1 MGGGSAGEV
10 PVKLRSM
17 SKYRLG
23 IIGCGWIAPFH
34 AQALNRLADRVDV
47 VWVADPE
54 IERAES
60 IAASLQ
66 SAANVDV
73 LADYRVGLDRVDA
86 VSILVPHHLH
96 HPITVDALR
105 AGCHVLLEKPFALT
119 LEEADAMIAAAE
131 AQDKVLMVAYPHRYR
146 QSTQVF
152 KVAVDSG
159 EYGRLFML
167 DAFMDE
173 DQRAYV
179 TGGWFVKKATLG
191 GGVFFSASA
200 HMLDVM
206 LWIAGEPQSVSMVGT
221 RGGLP
226 MEGED
231 TAISIIKFKSGVV
244 GTSRHTWFS
253 PKPGIWY
260 TVRAFCERAV
270 ITLEVNPLGD
280 LAREGYRCPWISR
293 ITVAEAGADED
304 KMLLES
310 DEGLDLTEEVGHF
323 FDCLDS
329 GARPQ
334 TDGRVARELMKV
346 VLDAYREAELT
357 GAN

>member
-1 MGGGSAGEV
+1 M
-10 PVKLRSM
+10 R
-17 SKYRLG
+17 KYRLG

-34 AQALNRLADRVDV
+34 AQALNRLTDRVDV

-54 IERAES
+54 IERAEI

-66 SAANVDV
+66 SAADVEV
-73 LADYRVGLDRVDA
+73 LADYSQGLNRVDA
-86 VSILVPHHLH
+86 VSILAPHHLH
-96 HPITVDALR
+96 YPITIDALR

-119 LEEADAMIAAAE
+119 LGEADEMIGEAEKREKTLMIA
-131 AQDKVLMVAYPHRYR
+131 LPHRYR
-146 QSTQVF
+146 VSTQAF
-152 KVAVDSG
+152 KAAIDSG
-159 EYGRLFML
+159 DYGRLFML

-206 LWIAGEPQSVSMVGT
+206 LWIAGEAQSVSMVGT
-221 RGGLP
+221 HAGLP

-231 TAISIIKFKSGVV
+231 TAISIIKFKNGVV

-253 PKPGIWY
+253 PKPQIWY
-260 TVRAFCERAV
+260 TVRAYCERAV

-293 ITVAEAGADED
+293 ISVAEAGAEGD
-304 KMLLES
+304 KLLLES
-310 DEGLDLTEEVGHF
+310 DEGLDLTEEVRHF

-346 VLDAYREAELT
+346 VLDAYHDAEIT